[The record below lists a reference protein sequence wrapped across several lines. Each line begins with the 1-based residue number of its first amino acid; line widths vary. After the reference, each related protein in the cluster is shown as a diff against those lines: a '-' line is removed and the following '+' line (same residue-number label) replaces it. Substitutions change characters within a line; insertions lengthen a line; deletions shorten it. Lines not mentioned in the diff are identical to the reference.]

1 LMIMFCVP
9 SSILKE
15 RLKKFKQRADVLFE
29 KDNIVINET
38 AEVVEEKVISE
49 PPYVI
54 RKKVRKELSAKINKS
69 HILSYEGSGK
79 KFSVNVKLLRRLL
92 SEKNLLFNVH
102 ENELRIAA
110 KFRSVSFLS

>member
-1 LMIMFCVP
+1 MMFMFCVS

-15 RLKKFKQRADVLFE
+15 RLRKFKHRADVSFE
-29 KDNIVINET
+29 KDSIVINEI
-38 AEVVEEKVISE
+38 ADVVEEEVISE

-54 RKKVRKELSAKINKS
+54 KNKIQKEISAKINKS

-79 KFSVNVKLLRRLL
+79 KFSVNVRLLRRLL
-92 SEKNLLFNVH
+92 SEKDLQFEIQ